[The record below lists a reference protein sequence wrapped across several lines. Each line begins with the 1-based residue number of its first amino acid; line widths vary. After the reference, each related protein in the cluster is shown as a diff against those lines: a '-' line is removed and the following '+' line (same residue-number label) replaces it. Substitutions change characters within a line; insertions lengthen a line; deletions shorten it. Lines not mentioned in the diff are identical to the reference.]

1 MFARS
6 LSRFDLAGR
15 TARGVDFLRNRF
27 TNKASAFTREER
39 EHLGVVGLLPP
50 AVETL
55 EDQVERVW
63 VQFKRLNYPI
73 NRYQLLRGLLDSNVT
88 LYYKVIL
95 SHLTDTLPIIYTPTV
110 GEACE
115 RYGAIYQK
123 DHGLYLSMN
132 DKGKIAQSLKN
143 LRKPNIDVIVITDGS
158 RILGLGDLGAN
169 GMGISIGK
177 CSLYVAAGGIKPN
190 RVLPVM
196 LDAGTN
202 NKELRDD
209 PLYLGVRTPRV
220 SDKEFYD
227 ILDEFMESACAMWP
241 NAVIQFEDFS
251 NNHCFDILER
261 YRNKYRC
268 FNDDIQGTG
277 AVIAAGFL
285 NAVEASGIPAKK
297 QRVVFFGAG
306 SAATGVAE
314 SICTLVSQKYN
325 VSLNDVRQNVYFV
338 DSKGLVTTTRGDELA
353 SHKVPWARTDM
364 PSELNK
370 SLCTLTDV
378 VHNIKPTALIGLG
391 AVPGVFTEEIVKFMA
406 TYCPHPIIFP
416 LSNPA
421 KKAEIIPENAYK
433 WTNGTAIVASGS
445 PFPSS
450 NINGKVMSPA
460 QGNNLY
466 IFPGVGLG
474 SIIAQPPYI
483 PQEALTAAA
492 NALSQMVDQQVV
504 LNEGKLYPPI
514 ENVREVSKCVAVAV
528 IRELQRIGM
537 AKNDLPENKP
547 DIMKLVQSLMWEPVY
562 LEPEYYLS
570 KTFN

>member
-1 MFARS
+1 M
-6 LSRFDLAGR
+6 LSRSSSRFEPLTR
-15 TARGVDFLRNRF
+15 TVSGVDFLRNRF

-55 EDQVERVW
+55 EDQVKRVW
-63 VQFKRLNYPI
+63 VQFERLSSPI
-73 NRYQLLRGLLDSNVT
+73 NRYQLLRGLLDINVT

-95 SHLTDTLPIIYTPTV
+95 SHLTETLPIIYTPTV

-123 DHGLYLSMN
+123 DHGLYVSMK
-132 DKGKIAQSLKN
+132 DKGKISQSLKN
-143 LRKPNIDVIVITDGS
+143 LRKPNVDVIVITDGS

-177 CSLYVAAGGIKPN
+177 CSLYVAAGGIKPS

-202 NKELRDD
+202 NKELRND
-209 PLYLGVRTPRV
+209 PLYLGDRTPRV
-220 SDKEFYD
+220 SDEEFYD
-227 ILDEFMESACAMWP
+227 ILDEFMKSASTMWP

-251 NNHCFDILER
+251 NNHCFAILER
-261 YRNKYRC
+261 YRKVYRC

-285 NAVEASGIPAKK
+285 NAIEASGIPINE
-297 QRVVFFGAG
+297 QRLVFFGAG

-314 SICTLVSQKYN
+314 SITTLFSQKFN
-325 VSLNDVRQNVYFV
+325 VSLESICKNVYFV
-338 DSKGLVTTTRGDELA
+338 DSKGLVTTSREDKLA
-353 SHKVPWARTDM
+353 PHKLPWARTDIA
-364 PSELNK
+364 PELNK
-370 SLCTLTDV
+370 SLRTLTDV
-378 VHNIKPTALIGLG
+378 VFHIKPTALIGLG
-391 AVPGVFTEEIVKFMA
+391 AVPGVFTEEIVKFM
-406 TYCPHPIIFP
+406 TSYCPRPILFP
-416 LSNPA
+416 LSNPVS
-421 KKAEIIPENAYK
+421 KAEIVPENAYK

-445 PFPSS
+445 PFPPSV
-450 NINGKVMSPA
+450 INGKVMCPA

-474 SIIAQPPYI
+474 CAIAEPPYI

-492 NALSQMVDQQVV
+492 NALSQMVDPQVV

-514 ENVREVSKCVAVAV
+514 ESIKEVSKCVAVAV
-528 IRELQRIGM
+528 IMELQRMGM
-537 AKNDLPENKP
+537 AKSDLPNSKP
-547 DIMKLVQSLMWEPVY
+547 ELMTLVESFMWEPVY
-562 LEPEYYLS
+562 LGPEYYLS
-570 KTFN
+570 KQFN